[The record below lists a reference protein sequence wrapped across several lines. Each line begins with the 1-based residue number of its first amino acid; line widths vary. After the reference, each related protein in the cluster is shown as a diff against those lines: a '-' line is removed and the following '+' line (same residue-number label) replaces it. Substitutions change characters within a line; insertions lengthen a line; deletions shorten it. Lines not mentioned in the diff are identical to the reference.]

1 MVFELTVAAYESRY
15 AKVCAWA
22 GANGID
28 FEEGYTTGSYKKAI
42 ILKLTKKEM
51 ERLFNYLDIEDAPK
65 VRLP

>member
-1 MVFELTVAAYESRY
+1 MVFELTVAAYEGKY

-28 FEEGYTTGSYKKAI
+28 FEEGYTVGSSKAI

-65 VRLP
+65 VKLP